1 MTGNDHPTNSE
12 ASAAAIESLRS
23 LLKLTLTPG
32 IGPVLCERLLRH
44 FGTAE
49 AVAAASPAELQRV
62 EKIGPRTANT
72 IARGLRESE
81 RLADEEIAL
90 ATELCVGYFPRGSEA
105 YPKMLED
112 IPSPPPL
119 LSALGSF
126 DPNGADRYAV
136 AIVGSRRC
144 SAYGM
149 EQAERFAGV
158 LASAGVTIVSG
169 GARGIDTAA
178 HRAALR
184 LGGRT
189 IAVLGCGLAEC
200 YPPENRD
207 LFAKITGS
215 GRGAVVSELPLRT
228 KPAAENFPAR
238 NRIIS
243 GLCLGVLVIE
253 ASERSGALITARLAS
268 EEHGREVMALPGRV
282 DNPASAGVH
291 RLLKAGGAHLVTE
304 PRDVL
309 ELIEQ
314 PARHLHA
321 GTHAPLYT
329 QPAAL
334 FDARGEQDE
343 DGRRTTRVDP
353 AVAAPG
359 DEPTARAILAALD
372 GPLTL
377 DEIAGVTRLGI
388 PELRAAMTALE
399 IRGRVRRRA
408 GRFERVASGF

>member
-1 MTGNDHPTNSE
+1 MTGNHDD
-12 ASAAAIESLRS
+12 LRS

-32 IGPVLCERLLRH
+32 VGPVLCERLLRH
-44 FGTAE
+44 FGSAE

-72 IARGLRESE
+72 IARGLRESD
-81 RLADEEIAL
+81 RLVDEELAL
-90 ATELCVGYFPRGSEA
+90 ASKLGVGYFPRGSDA
-105 YPKMLED
+105 YPAMLED

-119 LSALGSF
+119 LGALGQF
-126 DPNGADRYAV
+126 DPNGTDRFGV

-189 IAVLGCGLAEC
+189 VAVLGCGLAEC
-200 YPPENRD
+200 YPPENKE
-207 LFAKITGS
+207 LFSKIAAS

-228 KPAAENFPAR
+228 KPASENFPAR

-243 GLCLGVLVIE
+243 GLSLGVLVIE
-253 ASERSGALITARLAS
+253 ASERSGALITARLAA
-268 EEHGREVMALPGRV
+268 EEHGREVMAIPGRV
-282 DNPASAGVH
+282 DSPASAGTH

-309 ELIEQ
+309 ELLER
-314 PARHLHA
+314 PALHLHE
-321 GTHAPLYT
+321 GNHAPLYT
-329 QPAAL
+329 QPASL
-334 FDARGEQDE
+334 FAPGAG
-343 DGRRTTRVDP
+343 DGGRKTT
-353 AVAAPG
+353 AAAPPAPIG
-359 DEPTARAILAALD
+359 DEPIASAILGALD
-372 GPLTL
+372 EPLTL
-377 DEIAGVTRLGI
+377 DEIAQSTGLGI
-388 PELRAAMTALE
+388 AELRAAMTALE
-399 IRGRVRRRA
+399 IRGRVRRVA
-408 GRFERVASGF
+408 GRFGRVASGF